1 MKKIYL
7 FVAAVAAVAIGCT
20 NEMLDTSYENAISEA
35 RLKGEHPLVF
45 NAYVGNS
52 MRQTRTV
59 LENEQYATD
68 KDQVNNGF
76 YKYHDYSSSSDV
88 PFEAIQNAYGI
99 FAYVYNG
106 EDNGEEVTMDDYFPV
121 AYPENS
127 DDVYASSHWISDITS
142 TSKKA
147 ITPNFMYNTM
157 IGSENKLY
165 AYNEDEGGYY
175 DPSDSEN
182 YKEVTMYW
190 PTADYSMSEAPR
202 ISFFAYYPHVNPYHP
217 DYNSSRNPLHI
228 SSEAQSGAP
237 ILDYKVA
244 TYADDLIPIDL
255 MVAVPVLDKK
265 YDTADGADNSISL
278 NFGHLL
284 SAVHV
289 NLHYKSDISGT
300 QPTFYFTKLSLQGA
314 DDKGKVTSKSMFRN
328 RGRFNMAQGGWN
340 CTGYDPLDLLSSS
353 WLLNAKHDDG
363 GSNVD
368 GFVPSNGD
376 TWYSLF
382 GSNPLGPNES
392 DPNPNYY
399 MTSTWMDNP
408 YTDTDTKTML
418 NQSTNQNG
426 FMFII
431 PNHNAQK
438 LLLDLA
444 YTVDYGGGKFENI
457 EVQKVIDNN
466 GGPEFMPGKV
476 YYFTIEIEK
485 KSMTFDCDINIHNWT
500 WGMTTTP

>member
-1 MKKIYL
+1 M

-59 LENEQYATD
+59 LKEGQYATSNA
-68 KDQVNNGF
+68 QTNANF
-76 YKYHDYSSSSDV
+76 YTYYDSSSDSYV
-88 PFEAIQNAYGI
+88 PCGAIQNAYGI
-99 FAYVYNG
+99 FAYVYQG
-106 EDNGEEVTMDDYFPV
+106 LDDNNEELTMDDYFPV
-121 AYPENS
+121 KTAGS
-127 DDVYASSHWISDITS
+127 DVYSHSEWYTEEPFPS
-142 TSKKA
+142 TKA

-157 IGSENKLY
+157 IFSTSNYLY

-182 YKEVTMYW
+182 YKGVTMYW
-190 PTADYSMSEAPR
+190 PTADYSMSEAPK

-217 DYNSSRNPLHI
+217 DYNSSRNSLHI

-244 TYADDLIPIDL
+244 TYADSLIPIDL
-255 MVAVPVLDKK
+255 MAAVPVLDKK
-265 YDTADGADNSISL
+265 YSESGDNTIEL

-314 DDKGKVTSKSMFRN
+314 DASGKVTPKSMFRN
-328 RGRFNMAQGGWN
+328 RGRFDMAQGGWY
-340 CTGYDPLDLLSSS
+340 CTGYDPLDLLSNS

-363 GSNVD
+363 TSTGNYVA
-368 GFVPSNGD
+368 GFVPRGND
-376 TWYSLF
+376 YWYSLF
-382 GSNPLGPNES
+382 GSYPLGPDKS
-392 DPNPNYY
+392 DPDPNYY
-399 MTSTWMDNP
+399 ETSYWTDET
-408 YTDTDTKTML
+408 YTESMLDGSTD
-418 NQSTNQNG
+418 QHG

-431 PNHNAQK
+431 PNYYAQT

-444 YTVDYGGGKFENI
+444 YTVDWGGGKIENI
-457 EVQKVIDNN
+457 EVQKVIDND
-466 GGPEFMPGKV
+466 GGPELQPGKV

-485 KSMTFDCDINIHNWT
+485 KSMTFNCDINIHNWT
-500 WGMTTTP
+500 WGMP